1 MKKNYQRKTCLY
13 AILLLL
19 LVFTSFYSPVNADN
33 DEYAYIGGEI
43 VGFEADIGGALVTSS
58 QNFDSGEWSV
68 KPIFLPGDVIKSING
83 CRVYRVDDIAEI
95 LNGDDFP
102 ENNIAEVEFLRGGS
116 LFCER
121 ITAGYGKNDNK
132 RVLGVT
138 AKDCVCGLGTM
149 TFVRGDGSFAALGH
163 AISDY
168 DTGFNLLSRGGKIVE
183 ATVSGIDKSGRG
195 APGTIKGYLCS
206 KRIGMIEKSGKFGII
221 GRITQSE
228 PREEY
233 KAKLGG
239 KKDVGIGS
247 AKICSCI
254 SGKKEF
260 YDIKIVKAFSQRDSA
275 EKSMIIRVSDKRLI
289 DYTGGIVQ
297 GMSGSPIIQNGII
310 VGAVTHVFTNDPTMG
325 YGVYADWQR

>member
-1 MKKNYQRKTCLY
+1 MKKNYQRKLCFF
-13 AILLLL
+13 AILSII
-19 LVFTSFYSPVNADN
+19 LVFTSFYLPVSADN

-58 QNFDSGEWSV
+58 ENFDSGEWSV
-68 KPIFLPGDVIKSING
+68 KPIFMPGDVIKSING
-83 CRVYRVDDIAEI
+83 CRVYRVDDIVEI

-102 ENNIAEVEFLRGGS
+102 KDNIAEVEFLRNGNLRREKIS
-116 LFCER
+116 V
-121 ITAGYGKNDNK
+121 GYGKNDNK
-132 RVLGVT
+132 RVLGVA

-163 AISDY
+163 GISDY
-168 DTGFNLLSRGGKIVE
+168 DTGFTLASCGGKIVE
-183 ATVSGIDKSGRG
+183 ANLSGIEKGSRG
-195 APGTIKGYLCS
+195 APGTIKGYLCN

-221 GRITQSE
+221 GRITQADNA
-228 PREEY
+228 EEY
-233 KAKLGG
+233 RAKLGG

-260 YDIKIVKAFSQRDSA
+260 YDVKIVKAFPQRESA
-275 EKSMIIRVSDKRLI
+275 EKSMIIRVSDRRLI

-310 VGAVTHVFTNDPTMG
+310 VGAVTHVFTDDPTMG